1 MKAVVFLAALL
12 AASAG
17 HAESIGS
24 PCDGSLTDGV
34 RLVPDGQS
42 FGVYSTSGRTW
53 GHPSL
58 VSALRGALQA
68 VSKPRAKIVVNE
80 LSAQSGG
87 DVPGHGYHESGRDV
101 DIGFPQTVEG
111 VPAAPM
117 YVAFDGDGASRSDP
131 RRAIDVPRLAALIL
145 GIDERAR
152 IREIVLNEGLTRL
165 VLEELPARHRVR
177 AAFTLPKSGD
187 RPHDNHIHIQISCP
201 ANERRCEE
209 TCR

>member
-1 MKAVVFLAALL
+1 MRWMLVLL
-12 AASAG
+12 ITTSQAM
-17 HAESIGS
+17 AESIGS
-24 PCDGSLTDGV
+24 PCDGSLTDGI

-53 GHPSL
+53 GHPLL
-58 VSALRGALQA
+58 VSALRDALQD
-68 VSKPRAKIVVNE
+68 VSKPRSKIIVNE

-117 YVAFDGDGASRSDP
+117 YVAFDGDGVSRSDP
-131 RRAIDVPRLAALIL
+131 RRAIDFPRLAALII

-152 IREIVLNEGLTRL
+152 IREIVLGEGLTKRL
-165 VLEELPARHRVR
+165 LEELPARHRVR
-177 AAFTLPKSGD
+177 ATFTLPKPGA